1 MTTLEIINA
10 INELDYNYGNI
21 DNGKEYHYFAKI
33 DRAIDKALTTIT
45 PEQSVEIYNA
55 IKENRKSTYH
65 GKALFAMMPTPEPT
79 PTTIITKNEKKVSL
93 FNNAWSMFKAGLF
106 TTFAKALKAAWSRIK
121 VVTGMKTGVVAF
133 EYVKSDGTIRIAKG
147 TLTGFDYTAKT
158 TESKPKPEVIKYFDI
173 EAQSFRSFRLDRFI
187 GLVA

>member
-10 INELDYNYGNI
+10 INNLDYNYHMI
-21 DNGKEYHYFAKI
+21 DNGTEYHYFAKI
-33 DRAIDKALTTIT
+33 DRAIDKALTTVT
-45 PEQSVEIYNA
+45 PEQAVEIYNA
-55 IKENRKSTYH
+55 IKENRKSTCH

-79 PTTIITKNEKKVSL
+79 PTPTIKNEKKVSL

-106 TTFAKALKAAWSRIK
+106 PSFAKALKAAWDRIK

-133 EYVKSDGTIRIAKG
+133 EYLKNDGTIRIAKG

-158 TESKPKPEVIKYFDI
+158 TETKPKPELIKYYDI

>member
-1 MTTLEIINA
+1 MTTLEIINS

-21 DNGKEYHYFAKI
+21 DNGTEYHYFAKI
-33 DRAIDKALTTIT
+33 DRALTTVT
-45 PEQSVEIYNA
+45 HEQAVEIYNA

-79 PTTIITKNEKKVSL
+79 PTITTTKSAKKVSL
-93 FNNAWSMFKAGLF
+93 FNNAWSMFRDGLF
-106 TTFAKALKAAWSRIK
+106 VTFGEALKAAWSRLK
-121 VVTGMKTGVVAF
+121 VVTGMKTGVVTF
-133 EYVKSDGTIRIAKG
+133 EYIKSDGTVRFAKG
-147 TLTGFDYTAKT
+147 TLTGFDYTPKT
-158 TESKPKPEVIKYFDI
+158 TESKPKPEIIKYFDI